1 MNQIDRDGGQKTQ
14 RLYRCSSNYAL
25 SKLIVNNGIEDL
37 WRKENPNSSEFTHCD
52 SSSGTRSRIDR
63 VFTRI
68 KILQF
73 FFLRECYQFSVI
85 SVTRENIRIS
95 RLEKRTRKLLLLQK
109 NSNQKLNQ

>member
-37 WRKENPNSSEFTHCD
+37 WRKENPDSSEFTHCD
-52 SSSGTRSRIDR
+52 RSSRTRIRIDR

-68 KILQF
+68 KIAN
-73 FFLRECYQFSVI
+73 
-85 SVTRENIRIS
+85 NIINIINLIIVS
-95 RLEKRTRKLLLLQK
+95 STDHYNTIFVETLPSKTKIEKY
-109 NSNQKLNQ
+109 